1 MGICRPPQLRRMAGL
16 VNYKR
21 KRKDQMSDSLDLK
34 SDPLRLTPPRRYL
47 FRMVVFLLLA
57 AFLLL
62 ILAKDLQTAFMSNP
76 GLNALIVGCLAVGI
90 ILALW
95 QVTRLFREVRWVNE
109 LRGDRPDL
117 ALQET
122 PSLLAPIATLLGD
135 KAGRQVISTSTLR
148 SVLESV
154 GMRLDEMR
162 EVSRYLTGLLV
173 FLGLLGT
180 FWGLLETVGSIGK
193 VIGAMQTGKDATL
206 LFDEL
211 KTGLQAP
218 LAGMGISF
226 SSSLFGLAGSLILG
240 FLDLQAGQA
249 QTRFYNELE
258 DWLSTTAADAAP
270 LDGGNIA
277 AVLERLNRTITQQG
291 VTQSG
296 GQVTAQSLANLAEGI
311 QQLVSHMRQ
320 EQQQIR
326 DWVES
331 QAEGQQDIKKLL
343 TRLTVERERQ

>member
-1 MGICRPPQLRRMAGL
+1 
-16 VNYKR
+16 
-21 KRKDQMSDSLDLK
+21 MSDTIDL
-34 SDPLRLTPPRRYL
+34 SADPLRLTRPRRYL
-47 FRMVVFLLLA
+47 VRMVVFLLLA
-57 AFLLL
+57 GALIA
-62 ILAKDLQTAFMSNP
+62 ILAKDLQRAFMSNP
-76 GLNALIVGCLAVGI
+76 GLNGLILGCLLVGVV
-90 ILALW
+90 LSLW
-95 QVTRLFREVRWVNE
+95 QVIRLFREVRWVNE
-109 LRGDRPDL
+109 LRGARPDL

-162 EVSRYLTGLLV
+162 DVSRYLTGLLV

-180 FWGLLETVGSIGK
+180 FWGLLETVSSVGG

-211 KTGLQAP
+211 KSGLQAP

-270 LDGGNIA
+270 LAGGDIA
-277 AVLERLNRTITQQG
+277 AALERLQRAIAQGGAGQIT
-291 VTQSG
+291 TQSL
-296 GQVTAQSLANLAEGI
+296 TSLAEGI
-311 QQLVSHMRQ
+311 QQLVSHMRT

-326 DWVES
+326 DWVEA
-331 QAEGQQDIKKLL
+331 QADSNQDVKKLL
-343 TRLTVERERQ
+343 ARLIAERERQ

>member
-1 MGICRPPQLRRMAGL
+1 
-16 VNYKR
+16 
-21 KRKDQMSDSLDLK
+21 MSDRLDL
-34 SDPLRLTPPRRYL
+34 SHDPLRLTTPRRYL
-47 FRMVVFLLLA
+47 LRMIVFLMLAGFLLLV
-57 AFLLL
+57 
-62 ILAKDLQTAFMSNP
+62 LAKDLQSAFMANP
-76 GLNALIVGCLAVGI
+76 GLNGLILGCLGI
-90 ILALW
+90 GILLALW
-95 QVTRLFREVRWVNE
+95 QVIRLFREVRWVNE
-109 LRGDRPDL
+109 LRGARPDL
-117 ALQET
+117 ALQAT

-135 KAGRQVISTSTLR
+135 KAGRSMISTSTLR

-154 GMRLDEMR
+154 GMRLDEGR

-180 FWGLLETVGSIGK
+180 FWGLLDTVGSVGK
-193 VIGAMQTGKDATL
+193 VIGAMQTGRDATV

-258 DWLSTTAADAAP
+258 DWLSTTATDALP
-270 LDGGNIA
+270 GDTGDLSS
-277 AVLERLNRTITQQG
+277 AVERLNRLISS
-291 VTQSG
+291 QSG
-296 GQVTAQSLANLAEGI
+296 AAVTNQSLASLAEGI
-311 QQLVSHMRQ
+311 QQLVEHMRT

-331 QAEGQQDIKKLL
+331 QSESHEDVKKLL
-343 TRLTVERERQ
+343 KRLLVDKERS